1 MKYMKRQLLFLLLF
15 FGTCLS
21 VTHAADWNS
30 FINNYGSNNYGTGT
44 STWRIAT
51 SSQWTFFANQGGV
64 LVHDGLSWQHFS
76 LNNRSEARCVV
87 VSKHKDCV
95 YVGGENEFGYLKP
108 DASGMLR
115 YHCVSEKL
123 GKVYRS
129 LGNVFDIYEVDGA
142 LYYRCDNYILIANN
156 GNYRLIRA
164 PHKIFSSVMSDMV
177 LYVATDCGLYSLMGN
192 KLVPAQGTEVLMGKR
207 INAMF
212 KYGKGIVITTAND
225 GLFYY
230 NGSEVMDFHTAADGL
245 FLNAGICCAS
255 INNGLLAVGTIHNGL
270 VLVDLKTG
278 STSVYN
284 EINGLQSNTVLSV
297 GFDDMG
303 NVWAGLDYGID
314 YINLNA
320 PFSYLY
326 KSPYSYG
333 MGKAS
338 LLKDGLLYLATDRG
352 LFCTD
357 YPVKFYNGHADI
369 RKLDVPT
376 GVAWNLYRYGNEVL
390 CLHDKGIFS
399 LVGTSVKKV
408 TDIMGA
414 WSCEKVEGHPDMLF
428 VGVYE
433 GMYLIRWTPNGWV
446 NLGRVKG
453 INGSGRYFKQVDA
466 LTLKV
471 YNVALGNATLYQ
483 LDKSL
488 LKATAGKV
496 VKESFYE
503 SAQLQHKPALL
514 FGNLGVGVQAMTLGK
529 SRVVYP
535 CNTGFLMYNQAKSEM
550 KSVHAYIQRIVS
562 TNSTDSVVY
571 MANFTRK
578 RTEVEV
584 PYSMNSIRIEYGVP
598 SRLMMP
604 LVKFRYR
611 LNNGNWT
618 ESVDGTSKEY
628 SDMFEGKYRF
638 EVEMLMGDGEVSH
651 DFVEFRILPPWYRT
665 IWAYLAY
672 ACLFFWLIAW
682 SWRTENR
689 RIERKKQAAVEQK
702 DQEVKQMKVEINK
715 LEKEK
720 LDLELRHKSQ
730 EIADLMICV
739 KRKNEILMEIKRGL
753 VVAMNQLKV
762 NQLKESRQQLVLING
777 KIDTNIEGDEIL
789 KRFEEQFDVVNNMF
803 MQKLSTQYPSLNQN
817 ERMMCAY
824 LRMNLST
831 KEMAPLLNI
840 SVRGVETM
848 RYRLRKKLGLERE
861 DNLMEFLNKL

>member
-1 MKYMKRQLLFLLLF
+1 MAAF
-15 FGTCLS
+15 F
-21 VTHAADWNS
+21 
-30 FINNYGSNNYGTGT
+30 
-44 STWRIAT
+44 
-51 SSQWTFFANQGGV
+51 
-64 LVHDGLSWQHFS
+64 

-338 LLKDGLLYLATDRG
+338 
-352 LFCTD
+352 
-357 YPVKFYNGHADI
+357 
-369 RKLDVPT
+369 
-376 GVAWNLYRYGNEVL
+376 
-390 CLHDKGIFS
+390 
-399 LVGTSVKKV
+399 
-408 TDIMGA
+408 
-414 WSCEKVEGHPDMLF
+414 
-428 VGVYE
+428 
-433 GMYLIRWTPNGWV
+433 
-446 NLGRVKG
+446 
-453 INGSGRYFKQVDA
+453 
-466 LTLKV
+466 
-471 YNVALGNATLYQ
+471 
-483 LDKSL
+483 
-488 LKATAGKV
+488 
-496 VKESFYE
+496 
-503 SAQLQHKPALL
+503 
-514 FGNLGVGVQAMTLGK
+514 
-529 SRVVYP
+529 
-535 CNTGFLMYNQAKSEM
+535 
-550 KSVHAYIQRIVS
+550 
-562 TNSTDSVVY
+562 
-571 MANFTRK
+571 
-578 RTEVEV
+578 
-584 PYSMNSIRIEYGVP
+584 
-598 SRLMMP
+598 
-604 LVKFRYR
+604 
-611 LNNGNWT
+611 
-618 ESVDGTSKEY
+618 
-628 SDMFEGKYRF
+628 
-638 EVEMLMGDGEVSH
+638 
-651 DFVEFRILPPWYRT
+651 
-665 IWAYLAY
+665 
-672 ACLFFWLIAW
+672 
-682 SWRTENR
+682 
-689 RIERKKQAAVEQK
+689 
-702 DQEVKQMKVEINK
+702 
-715 LEKEK
+715 
-720 LDLELRHKSQ
+720 
-730 EIADLMICV
+730 
-739 KRKNEILMEIKRGL
+739 
-753 VVAMNQLKV
+753 
-762 NQLKESRQQLVLING
+762 
-777 KIDTNIEGDEIL
+777 
-789 KRFEEQFDVVNNMF
+789 
-803 MQKLSTQYPSLNQN
+803 
-817 ERMMCAY
+817 Y
-824 LRMNLST
+824 LRMDFFIWLRIEDCSVPITLSSSIMVMLT
-831 KEMAPLLNI
+831 SVSWMFLREWHGIFIATAMRCFACTIRAYSLLWVHR
-840 SVRGVETM
+840 SR
-848 RYRLRKKLGLERE
+848 R
-861 DNLMEFLNKL
+861 